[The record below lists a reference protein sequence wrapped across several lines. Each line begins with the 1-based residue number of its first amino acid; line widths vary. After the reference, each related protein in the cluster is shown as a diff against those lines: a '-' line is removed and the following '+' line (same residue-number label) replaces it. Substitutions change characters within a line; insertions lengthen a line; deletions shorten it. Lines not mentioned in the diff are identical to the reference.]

1 MVFFG
6 GGVTQGH
13 LKLTVLRPCPEHPA
27 WVLSARLVHRPRV
40 SLHHRRTHTSL
51 SASQGPRAR
60 CQQPAGPQGTG
71 PLFSRGSHTAVPHNA
86 DRHLNSSV
94 NSSVAEE
101 SDLHPNGVPL
111 IEISGMKS
119 GTCEVTDHLYQ
130 VHLLNS
136 KVRQQPLTATP
147 SRGSRGTQAPVPQAA
162 DHPQLPRQAVP
173 GPAR

>member
-1 MVFFG
+1 M
-6 GGVTQGH
+6 
-13 LKLTVLRPCPEHPA
+13 
-27 WVLSARLVHRPRV
+27 S
-40 SLHHRRTHTSL
+40 
-51 SASQGPRAR
+51 
-60 CQQPAGPQGTG
+60 
-71 PLFSRGSHTAVPHNA
+71 HNA

-119 GTCEVTDHLYQ
+119 GTCEVTDHLYE
-130 VHLLNS
+130 VHLLKS
-136 KVRQQPLTATP
+136 KVRQQPPTATP
-147 SRGSRGTQAPVPQAA
+147 SQESGARGSQAPVPQAA